1 MPSKIRPTDWDR
13 LFAPNA
19 PRRGGPSR
27 ALANV
32 LIALVI
38 VVLLGAGTIYAVRFQ
53 AKRVADQIA
62 TATAIAPT
70 LQALNAQATATVLS
84 GTATRE
90 AQRTATAIAG
100 QPPADAALGV
110 GVVANGGNL
119 RREPRVAP
127 DTVIGLIWPGDE
139 IAFLEESLVGGQ
151 SWFRI
156 RVTKPATNRGG
167 QGVEAGIDGWA
178 SASLLSPPTP
188 VPTP

>member
-1 MPSKIRPTDWDR
+1 VPSKIRPTDWDR

-19 PRRGGPSR
+19 PRRGGPLR

-38 VVLLGAGTIYAVRFQ
+38 VVLLGAGTIYAIRFQ

-70 LQALNAQATATVLS
+70 LQALNATATATILS

-90 AQRTATAIAG
+90 AQGTATAVAR
-100 QPPADAALGV
+100 QPPATALGV

-119 RREPRVAP
+119 RKEPRVAP

-167 QGVEAGIDGWA
+167 QGVEAGTDGWA